1 MADILPTSVDQPP
14 NVLLTAI
21 AKAAALIAAE
31 EAGRR
36 ERAALDR
43 DAVEEIVEEAIR
55 EAFKRIGVDLD
66 DHKSIAAF
74 NATTIHAERLRGLWN
89 TAGATTFALIIT
101 TLVGG
106 LITAVVTLVMQGGA
120 K

>member
-1 MADILPTSVDQPP
+1 MADPFLTSVDQPP
-14 NVLLTAI
+14 NILLTAI

-43 DAVEEIVEEAIR
+43 EAVEEIIKTEILD
-55 EAFKRIGVDLD
+55 AFKRINVDLT

-89 TAGATTFALIIT
+89 TAGATTFGLIVAA
-101 TLVGG
+101 LVGG
-106 LITAVVTLVMQGGA
+106 LITAVTTLVVGGGR
-120 K
+120 